1 MSVLSEISG
10 AMQRG
15 KAKLVRELVARGL
28 EEGRSAGELLEGG
41 LMAGMDAVGARFQ
54 RNEIFVPEVLIAAR
68 AMNAGMELLRPEFS
82 GRGPQMPGRVCIGTV
97 KGDLH
102 DIGKNLVRM
111 MMESK
116 GLQVVDL
123 GVEVEAETFVRA
135 AVEQDCGIIACSALL
150 TTTMPVMGEVVRLA
164 REAGIRGRVKIM
176 VGGAPVTGQF
186 CQSIGADCYTADA
199 VSAAEAAAG
208 MLG

>member
-1 MSVLSEISG
+1 
-10 AMQRG
+10 
-15 KAKLVRELVARGL
+15 
-28 EEGRSAGELLEGG
+28 
-41 LMAGMDAVGARFQ
+41 MAGMDAVGARFQ

-116 GLQVVDL
+116 GLQVVD
-123 GVEVEAETFVRA
+123 
-135 AVEQDCGIIACSALL
+135 
-150 TTTMPVMGEVVRLA
+150 MGWTWRRRPLS
-164 REAGIRGRVKIM
+164 G
-176 VGGAPVTGQF
+176 P
-186 CQSIGADCYTADA
+186 
-199 VSAAEAAAG
+199 
-208 MLG
+208 L